1 MRQDITLSSVY
12 SASATDTQPTGLRL
26 SLPSL
31 PHSRGFPIQ
40 SSLAAHRQG
49 TKTTPPIDL
58 QATPSCLHTDAYI
71 FNEVL
76 LHCSASATDWSA
88 GIQLYFYPL
97 IQKAY
102 VFLSTFINRVKMEQK
117 PK

>member
-1 MRQDITLSSVY
+1 MRQNITLSSFY
-12 SASATDTQPTGLRL
+12 SASVTDIQPAGLRL

-49 TKTTPPIDL
+49 MKTTPPIDL
-58 QATPSCLHTDAYI
+58 QATPSRLNTDAYI

-76 LHCSASATDWSA
+76 LQHSASATGLLESSS
-88 GIQLYFYPL
+88 IS
-97 IQKAY
+97 IH
-102 VFLSTFINRVKMEQK
+102 
-117 PK
+117 